1 MLTVD
6 VHTHFAPASVVAAA
20 RRGRGFDG
28 MTAERSGGQDWLVHR
43 QGFRWPVPP
52 VFYDLPARLA
62 AMDQRGIGH
71 AVLSVAPQLFMYW
84 ADATEAAAF
93 CREVNDELAGFAAG
107 SGGRI
112 TAVATLPMQ
121 DPAAA
126 VAELRRAVAGL
137 GMRGAEIGPEVAGT
151 PLDDPGPRAVL
162 AAAADLGVP
171 LIVHPYYVGAG
182 PGLADFYLTNL
193 IGNPLAT
200 TVGAARLIFSGAL
213 DELPALRLVLTHG
226 GGYLPYQIGRLDH
239 GYRVRPESRGCAQ
252 APSAYL
258 PRFWFDTVTH
268 APGPLRFL
276 TELVGADHVAYGTD
290 YPFDMAAGPLADQL
304 AGTGLAPADA
314 ELIAGRNAAALFKF
328 PAPIPPGPV
337 ASDGP

>member
-1 MLTVD
+1 VLIID
-6 VHTHFAPASVVAAA
+6 VHTHFAPASVLAAA
-20 RRGRGFDG
+20 RRGLVFDG
-28 MTAERSGGQDWLVHR
+28 MTTEHTGGQEWLVHR
-43 QGFRWPVPP
+43 QGFRWPVPA

-84 ADATEAAAF
+84 ADATGAAAF
-93 CREVNDELAGFAAG
+93 AREVNDELAAFAAG

-126 VAELRRAVAGL
+126 VTELRRAVTGL
-137 GMRGAEIGPEVAGT
+137 GMRGAEIGPDAAGT
-151 PLDDPGPRAVL
+151 PLDHPGPRTVL

-171 LIVHPYYVGAG
+171 LILHPYYVGAR

-213 DELPALRLVLTHG
+213 DELAALRLVLTHG
-226 GGYLPYQIGRLDH
+226 GGYLSYQIGRLDH
-239 GYRVRPESRGCAQ
+239 GHRVRPEAGGCAHP
-252 APSAYL
+252 PSAYL
-258 PRFWFDTVTH
+258 TRFWFDTVTH

-276 TELVGADHVAYGTD
+276 TGLVGADHVVYGTD
-290 YPFDMAAGPLADQL
+290 YPFDMAAGPLAEQL

-314 ELIAGRNAAALFKF
+314 ELIAGRSAAALFG
-328 PAPIPPGPV
+328 IRPPEPQ
-337 ASDGP
+337 S

>member
-1 MLTVD
+1 M
-6 VHTHFAPASVVAAA
+6 HTHFVPASVLAAA

-28 MTAERSGGQDWLVHR
+28 MTAERAAGQEWLVHR

-62 AMDQRGIGH
+62 AMDQHGIGH
-71 AVLSVAPQLFMYW
+71 AVVSVAPQLFMYW

-107 SGGRI
+107 SGGRV

-121 DPAAA
+121 DPPAA
-126 VAELRRAVAGL
+126 VAELRRAVTGL
-137 GMRGAEIGPEVAGT
+137 GMRGAEIGPDVAGA
-151 PLDDPGPRAVL
+151 PVDHPGPRAVL
-162 AAAADLGVP
+162 AAAANLGVP
-171 LIVHPYYVGAG
+171 LILHPYYVGAR
-182 PGLADFYLTNL
+182 PGLTDFYLTNL

-200 TVGAARLIFSGAL
+200 TVGAARLIFSGTL

-226 GGYLPYQIGRLDH
+226 GGYLPYQIGRLDR
-239 GYRVRPESRGCAQ
+239 GYRVRPESRGCAH

-258 PRFWFDTVTH
+258 SRFWFDTVTH

-276 TELVGADHVAYGTD
+276 TETVGAGHVVYGTD

-304 AGTGLAPADA
+304 AGSGLAAADA
-314 ELIAGRNAAALFKF
+314 ELIAGRNAAALF
-328 PAPIPPGPV
+328 GV
-337 ASDGP
+337 SG